1 MARAQ
6 AVRVELAERGTGAI
20 TKKMI
25 LWSTRAGDIRPAG
38 PVLAEYLMGV
48 QARQFDS
55 QGASSGH
62 PWSALADATQKTKE
76 RKGLRPE
83 IMRATDALRDAF
95 GEPGNENQKIL
106 MGKQTF
112 VFGVSGEPA
121 EYGSIHQREGD
132 RKPVDLTALNKRM
145 CVMAI
150 SRWITG
156 GVAAMGV

>member
-1 MARAQ
+1 MPRAK
-6 AVRVELAERGTGAI
+6 AVRVELAENGIGSI

-25 LWSTRAGDIRPAG
+25 LWSNRAGDIRPVG
-38 PVLAEYLMGV
+38 PVLADYLMEV

-55 QGASSGH
+55 QGAASGH
-62 PWSALADATQKTKE
+62 PWAALADATQKTKD
-76 RKGLRPE
+76 RKGQRPE
-83 IMRATDALRDAF
+83 ILRATDALRDAF
-95 GEPGNENQKIL
+95 GEPGNENQKVI

-112 VFGVSGEPA
+112 IFGVSGDPA
-121 EYGSIHQREGD
+121 EYGAIHQSGE

-156 GVAAMGV
+156 GVAAIGV